1 MKDLALLPLYRCPTI
16 LYLSLLPCCSLE
28 PLPLLRLQGGEG
40 GRDGEASRGH
50 DPTPG

>member
-1 MKDLALLPLYRCPTI
+1 
-16 LYLSLLPCCSLE
+16 
-28 PLPLLRLQGGEG
+28 LPLLRLEGGEG